1 MENFRRK
8 SFWLETAGE
17 FKPQQELKGYEKV
30 DIAIIGGGF
39 TGLSTAYHLKKV
51 EPSIDVAILE
61 SHICGYGA
69 SGRNAGFGMT
79 LFGLTFSLTALRFGK
94 EKALQ
99 AHRYMEMAVDYLGE
113 FINENKIECDY
124 ERPGFFRVAT
134 SKAYVKRIQK
144 EINLMRSLGIEGIE
158 WISSEEV
165 RKEINSPLYL
175 GAWWEPR
182 CVLLNPAKL
191 AWGIRKLNLELG
203 VKIFEFTPVFEVKRA
218 NSGFTIKTEKGELT
232 SEKILFATNAFSHLF
247 PQLRRKQVPA
257 FTYIVL
263 TEPLG
268 DEFFK
273 EVGWRNRQGIEDAR
287 NLVHYYRL
295 TKDNRLLMGGGDV
308 GVGFGENMD
317 YDENEKIFNE
327 LKNYV
332 KKVFP
337 ILKNVKFT
345 HQWGGPVSVPVD
357 MAPAIGKI
365 GDERAYYSLG
375 CVGHGVSLTNLNGKL
390 LSDLLLGRKSEL
402 TEMFFVNRRT
412 IPWPPEPVRFALS
425 HIIRGYMRIEDKI
438 LDR

>member
-203 VKIFEFTPVFEVKRA
+203 VKIFEFSPVFEVKRA

-308 GVGFGENMD
+308 GVGFGKNMD

-345 HQWGGPVSVPVD
+345 HQWGGPVSVPLD

>member
-203 VKIFEFTPVFEVKRA
+203 VKIFEFSPVFEVKRA

-273 EVGWRNRQGIEDAR
+273 EVGWRNRQGVEDAR

-295 TKDNRLLMGGGDV
+295 AKDNRLLMGGGDV
-308 GVGFGENMD
+308 GVGFGKNMD

-327 LKNYV
+327 LKNYA

-345 HQWGGPVSVPVD
+345 HQWGGPVSVPLD

>member
-203 VKIFEFTPVFEVKRA
+203 VKIFEFSPVFEVKRA

-273 EVGWRNRQGIEDAR
+273 EVGWRNRQGVEDAR

-308 GVGFGENMD
+308 GVSFGKNMD

-327 LKNYV
+327 LKNYA

-345 HQWGGPVSVPVD
+345 HQWGGPVSVPLD

-425 HIIRGYMRIEDKI
+425 HIIRGYMKIEDKI